1 MTAFYDSTN
10 LPDARIN
17 RINCALVKFFVYC
30 GIAFRIVE
38 HPFFIDFLKELNAD
52 YNPSIR
58 EYLSSH
64 LLETELCNVNEKMN
78 EDIMNQRNLTLALDG
93 WTSGHHQSIWNF
105 ILLTPSHKEYLYQL
119 SDLSLD
125 SHTAEYLAVQIKNVI
140 KKVGPDQISAIV
152 SDNAA
157 NIKKARAI
165 IHEKYLKIESIRCVS
180 HCINLIACDI
190 VSHNFADKLLRKV
203 NILTAFFR
211 NSYIAGDKF
220 QKLIEESGIKGNGL
234 KSYCITRWTISSELV
249 NSILNLKPVLEKAI
263 LSLESR
269 STTLTDCYLS
279 LVQLEAVL
287 KNLPQSFHCSFRNH
301 CYDVMNKRFK
311 EFNDDKYFLYV
322 SLKSGIYAK
331 LAKMALSI
339 SQNLG
344 FDLKESRAL
353 YSQLSQYK
361 KKESPFDLDFGHGF
375 QEPINWWNLIET
387 DPYPDSLPKV
397 ALHLFSIYPN
407 SASCKRGFS
416 NLGWLTNKRYL
427 QLEVRILES
436 IELNKI
442 VTEVL
447 TETDNIDDDEDN
459 EFELENPIRRTINGE
474 IIPDDNVV
482 VLIEKV
488 WIEDEID
495 LTNNLIL
502 KDIGNI
508 PKDLDDDFIDNEK
521 NNNEDIILTDDETV
535 NDTNGRGKNMHN
547 K

>member
-249 NSILNLKPVLEKAI
+249 NSILNLKPVLEKI
-263 LSLESR
+263 VNEYENLLTNHWIKLIIQGQSR

-407 SASCKRGFS
+407 SASF
-416 NLGWLTNKRYL
+416 
-427 QLEVRILES
+427 
-436 IELNKI
+436 
-442 VTEVL
+442 TEVL

-535 NDTNGRGKNMHN
+535 NDTNGRGILNYNINDLLNEYVNKN
-547 K
+547 